1 MLPAQPLIPH
11 LASTKQVVP
20 SAGRLTELEQKACSS
35 RAPNMESS
43 SFPCLC
49 LGGRKK
55 KTPPALATESAIHGV
70 AFSFK
75 ELSAAMRKFRKDYLI
90 GKEEGLYKAYLKS
103 VNQVVAIKIQVVV
116 DNSRSTEQ
124 GNSRE
129 EFLAHVW
136 MLSRLRHTNVVDFIG
151 YCADDHHRIL
161 VHEFMPLGSLQNH
174 LHDSDPS
181 RDKAARLDWNIR
193 MKIVD
198 GVAKGLRYL
207 HEHGM
212 VYRGMACS
220 NILLGDGYHP
230 KLSGTAELGR
240 PQVDLENAHCLTR
253 LAFGYLAP
261 ETAMTGRLSM
271 ESDVYN
277 FGVVLLVM
285 ITGRRA
291 FDSSP
296 AVKGEPHLATWA
308 QPLLEDSSK
317 FPGMVDPALE
327 GRYALAGL
335 NRAMALV
342 STCIRE
348 HPAMRPSIGTVIE
361 ALTHIADSPAEP
373 LGTSTSLIGE
383 K

>member
-1 MLPAQPLIPH
+1 MALLTAEVTWLRWLLADFGVSADAPTPL
-11 LASTKQVVP
+11 LSDSTGAISIARDPVKHE
-20 SAGRLTELEQKACSS
+20 LTKH
-35 RAPNMESS
+35 
-43 SFPCLC
+43 
-49 LGGRKK
+49 
-55 KTPPALATESAIHGV
+55 IGV
-70 AFSFK
+70 DAFYVRH
-75 ELSAAMRKFRKDYLI
+75 A
-90 GKEEGLYKAYLKS
+90 
-103 VNQVVAIKIQVVV
+103 VQHQVVAIKIQVIV

-129 EFLAHVW
+129 EFLSHVR
-136 MLSRLRHTNVVDFIG
+136 MLSRLHHRNVVDFIG

-161 VHEFMPLGSLQNH
+161 VHEFMPLCSLQDH

-181 RDKAARLDWNIR
+181 RDKAARLDWNSR
-193 MKIVD
+193 MKIAV
-198 GVAKGLRYL
+198 GVAKGLGYL
-207 HEHGM
+207 HEHGV
-212 VYRGMACS
+212 VYRGMQCS

-230 KLSGTAELGR
+230 KLSEPGMAELGR
-240 PQVDLENAHCLTR
+240 PQVDLENTQCLKR
-253 LAFGYLAP
+253 VAFGYLAP
-261 ETAMTGRLSM
+261 ETTITGWLSM

-296 AVKGEPHLATWA
+296 AVKGEPRLAAWA

-335 NRAMALV
+335 NRAMDLV